1 MLKEYGEVIVC
12 DNLMSFIE
20 NQFDSMFR
28 YNDGNVK
35 ISKEWMLKNIEW
47 SCKIFYDIQKLI
59 DKIQNNYRSEKY
71 LIVDGGSKLFVIF
84 PDKFDVR
91 FVRVVIDDDYNIQ
104 IKENLIIENSKE
116 SYYNQLYFMHT
127 KSIDN
132 MLYDFC
138 LA

>member
-59 DKIQNNYRSEKY
+59 DKIQDNYRSEKY
-71 LIVDGGSKLFVIF
+71 LIVDGGSKLFIIF

-91 FVRVVIDDDYNIQ
+91 FVRVVIDDDYNMQ

-138 LA
+138 LT

>member
-1 MLKEYGEVIVC
+1 MLKKYGEVIVC

-20 NQFDSMFR
+20 NQFDSMFL
-28 YNDGNVK
+28 YNDGNAK
-35 ISKEWMLKNIEW
+35 ISKELMLKNIEW

-59 DKIQNNYRSEKY
+59 DKIQDNYRSEKY

-91 FVRVVIDDDYNIQ
+91 FVRVVIDDDYNMQ